1 MYDEKM
7 KESVYNWR
15 KNNPEK
21 YKESRR
27 KTYEKNIEK
36 NRKKIL
42 DYYYKNREEIN
53 ARRREKYRQKKLNEA
68 GKTDSE

>member
-1 MYDEKM
+1 MNTPYSEVQ
-7 KESVYNWR
+7 KERVYNWR

-21 YKESRR
+21 YKESRK

-68 GKTDSE
+68 GK